1 MGATSH
7 YGSSNLLNLKFTDIM
22 TVAELIRELQK
33 IKNPENI
40 KIIKWNIDY
49 GWGEITQVKV
59 ETDCDGERMATIM

>member
-1 MGATSH
+1 
-7 YGSSNLLNLKFTDIM
+7 M

-59 ETDCDGERMATIM
+59 ETDCDGENRMRNPYAYLLHCSRYLEEQKKKNKK

>member
-1 MGATSH
+1 
-7 YGSSNLLNLKFTDIM
+7 M